1 MDGIIGV
8 GDIKWI
14 IMLGIIGIEEILY
27 M

>member
-8 GDIKWI
+8 GDNKWTV
-14 IMLGIIGIEEILY
+14 MLGIIDIEEIPY